1 MSSIEESFDT
11 AFNWGK
17 NVGLEKVYTN
27 VYGIVFA
34 YKSLYKK
41 KKQGKS
47 TYEKTPAPDLSAKIK
62 PVPTIEDKTGYGS
75 VQTRFALLKLD
86 ILDLTLFEN
95 RI

>member
-1 MSSIEESFDT
+1 MIPHLIGEKMSVWRKFIKMFT
-11 AFNWGK
+11 
-17 NVGLEKVYTN
+17 VLCLLTKVCTR
-27 VYGIVFA
+27 
-34 YKSLYKK
+34 